1 MRGRAEEILVEGGSI
16 RKVAKRE
23 EYSDVMARF
32 RINNEEQEDTPEE
45 GENQEKES
53 DSEGGIYE
61 WEYLEWMRGISNSWE
76 NERSANIQKTVVYS
90 CFFQCI
96 HAFSV

>member
-32 RINNEEQEDTPEE
+32 RINDEDEEEPPEE
-45 GENQEKES
+45 EENQEEES
-53 DSEGGIYE
+53 DTEGGIYE
-61 WEYLEWMRGISNSWE
+61 
-76 NERSANIQKTVVYS
+76 
-90 CFFQCI
+90 
-96 HAFSV
+96 

>member
-32 RINNEEQEDTPEE
+32 RINDEDEEEPPEE
-45 GENQEKES
+45 GENQEEES
-53 DSEGGIYE
+53 DTEGGIYE
-61 WEYLEWMRGISNSWE
+61 
-76 NERSANIQKTVVYS
+76 
-90 CFFQCI
+90 
-96 HAFSV
+96 

>member
-61 WEYLEWMRGISNSWE
+61 
-76 NERSANIQKTVVYS
+76 
-90 CFFQCI
+90 
-96 HAFSV
+96 

>member
-32 RINNEEQEDTPEE
+32 RINNEDEE
-45 GENQEKES
+45 EPLEEEENQEEES
-53 DSEGGIYE
+53 DTEGGIYE
-61 WEYLEWMRGISNSWE
+61 
-76 NERSANIQKTVVYS
+76 
-90 CFFQCI
+90 
-96 HAFSV
+96 

>member
-32 RINNEEQEDTPEE
+32 RINDEDKEEPTEE
-45 GENQEKES
+45 GENQEEEES
-53 DSEGGIYE
+53 DTKGGIYE
-61 WEYLEWMRGISNSWE
+61 
-76 NERSANIQKTVVYS
+76 
-90 CFFQCI
+90 
-96 HAFSV
+96 